1 MKRAF
6 LGRRGFARPGWRNA
20 NTAQGLLGARA
31 LTANPFGAGRWTR
44 HRAPQ
49 SARRTR
55 KRDRKPRPQ
64 RKQVKKKK
72 ALKPWRLWRG
82 RKLEG
87 ISFFAANLIAAIESC
102 KTPRS
107 AAKKQLETRKLFARA
122 LSRQGACGKRRQ
134 PEQKLPPPARRPELG
149 LLRAKGRIPAEYRQP
164 WAEMAR
170 RREALSAR
178 ARTVSGLSAGGT
190 SRKAALRRPTSANS
204 WTAGEPDTGRAQ
216 KQQRGEQAQGT
227 GAKAARGRRAGRPGR
242 REGGRSDGQIRP
254 LAAFLIRGR
263 WIPLFS
269 LFFACR
275 GLYRVRQYA
284 ILWSGACKTRQG
296 RSVKREN
303 QENLERN
310 NRQNPHGIRSAA
322 FSSCRPTQGLCS
334 ATR

>member
-1 MKRAF
+1 MLYNQAQKSPVKRAF
-6 LGRRGFARPGWRNA
+6 LGRRGFARPGWKNA
-20 NTAQGLLGARA
+20 NTAKGLLGARA

-55 KRDRKPRPQ
+55 KRDRKPRAQ
-64 RKQVKKKK
+64 RKQAKKKK

-122 LSRQGACGKRRQ
+122 FSRQGARGERRQ

-190 SRKAALRRPTSANS
+190 SRKAALRRPTSAN
-204 WTAGEPDTGRAQ
+204 G
-216 KQQRGEQAQGT
+216 
-227 GAKAARGRRAGRPGR
+227 GR
-242 REGGRSDGQIRP
+242 RESRTPDERKSTSGENKPKGRARKPRGVGGRADQDGARAGAQTGKF
-254 LAAFLIRGR
+254 AR
-263 WIPLFS
+263 WR
-269 LFFACR
+269 FF
-275 GLYRVRQYA
+275 
-284 ILWSGACKTRQG
+284 
-296 RSVKREN
+296 
-303 QENLERN
+303 
-310 NRQNPHGIRSAA
+310 
-322 FSSCRPTQGLCS
+322 
-334 ATR
+334 